1 MAQHSS
7 CWAKARVE
15 EAAVKREAVEAAV
28 DRSRAQVL
36 SKVERQHVG
45 EDPQHCGFQSL
56 DRIRHL
62 GNH

>member
-1 MAQHSS
+1 M
-7 CWAKARVE
+7 
-15 EAAVKREAVEAAV
+15 KREAVEAAV